1 MKTALLWLVGGI
13 CVGSGIALAATGGFG
28 MAEGPTALVYGGL
41 GYNGLDDLQIHAQG
55 VTALVLFI
63 SGVACMVGA
72 NAGAWKQ
79 TNGY

>member
-1 MKTALLWLVGGI
+1 MKSAILWLVGGI

-28 MAEGPTALVYGGL
+28 MIEGPTATVYGSL
-41 GYNGLDDLQIHAQG
+41 GYNGLDDLTIHAQG
-55 VTALVLFI
+55 VTAVVLFI
-63 SGVACMVGA
+63 AGVACMVTA

>member
-1 MKTALLWLVGGI
+1 MKSAILWLVGGI
-13 CVGSGIALAATGGFG
+13 CTGSGIALAATGGFG
-28 MAEGPTALVYGGL
+28 MANGPTATVFSTL
-41 GYNGLDDLQIHAQG
+41 GYDGLDNLQIHSQG

-63 SGVACMVGA
+63 TGVALLAGA